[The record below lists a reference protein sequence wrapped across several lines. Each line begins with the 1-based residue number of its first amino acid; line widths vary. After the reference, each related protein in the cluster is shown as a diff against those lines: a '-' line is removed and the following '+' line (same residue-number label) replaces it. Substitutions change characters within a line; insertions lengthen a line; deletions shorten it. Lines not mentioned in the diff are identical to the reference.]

1 MSIVQFLATMAICVI
16 FVASSYIV
24 IHSLNSTT
32 DEKNKAVKIRTR
44 HYKTIGYIVEYKE
57 NFRWKKVYEYYV
69 LKSVPCCCK
78 RTLSFDKISE
88 ATKYISI
95 QTLMSIKDEMR
106 RNEEDCLRTEKELRE
121 EKIVNE
127 SNKYETTIR
136 KY

>member
-1 MSIVQFLATMAICVI
+1 MSIVQFLAVMAICVI
-16 FVASSYIV
+16 FVAGTCIT
-24 IHSLNSTT
+24 IHLLNSTT
-32 DEKNKAVKIRTR
+32 NEKNKAVKIRTR
-44 HYKTIGYIVEYKE
+44 HYKTIGYIIEYKE

-78 RTLSFDKISE
+78 RIMSFDKINE
-88 ATKYISI
+88 ATEYISI
-95 QTLMSIKDEMR
+95 QTLMSINDEMR
-106 RNEEDCLRTEKELRE
+106 KNKEDCLKTEKELWV